1 MPGRTR
7 LTQSSIDARAG
18 AVLLVANY
26 ESDVGYAWWL
36 MENFWNLIARA
47 AAAAGRRTVLAYPK
61 INTIP
66 EIIGNA
72 PIDTVERSFKIR
84 TVDEVLASLRLIRQ
98 YGVRSIYLTDWPA
111 LHWAYAFWRLA
122 GVKHIVIHDH
132 TPGDR
137 PPIGGIRGMIKRA
150 LQNLGI
156 FSAHTNIAVS
166 PYIGQRLTNN
176 SCIPAR
182 RCRVVT
188 NGIRIFDHTGN
199 KRAAIRNELGIPSDA
214 ILVVLVSRITRYKGV
229 DFAIRAL
236 AQLQNDSALRGRVYA
251 VHCGDG
257 PDRQEFEQL
266 ARSLRVDSHFRF
278 LGRRNDVH
286 DILCAADIAFHP
298 SNGEAMSLAVL
309 EFMCAKL
316 AVLTSDLPSVSTA
329 IEPDATGLVYKHG
342 DINAAAAQLLK
353 LVNDA
358 ALRTQLGE
366 AGRAACR
373 DRYSIDAMNA
383 AFIAAVIPEL

>member
-1 MPGRTR
+1 MR
-7 LTQSSIDARAG
+7 LTQSSIDSRAG

-36 MENFWNLIARA
+36 MENFWNLIAQA
-47 AAAAGRRTVLAYPK
+47 AAAVGRKTLLAYPK

-66 EIIGNA
+66 EVIRNS
-72 PIDTVERSFKIR
+72 PIDTVERPFKIR
-84 TVDEVLASLRLIRQ
+84 NTSEVLAGVRLIRQ
-98 YGVRSIYLTDWPA
+98 HGISSIYLTDWPA
-111 LHWAYAFWRLA
+111 LHWAYALWRLA

-137 PPIGGIRGMIKRA
+137 PPIGGVRGFIKRS
-150 LQNLGI
+150 LQKLGI
-156 FSAHTNIAVS
+156 FSAHCNVAVS
-166 PYIGQRLTNN
+166 PYIGRRLTNN

-188 NGIRIFDHTGN
+188 NGIRIFDHTGH
-199 KRAAIRNELGIPSDA
+199 KRDAIRNELGIPNDA

-236 AQLQNDSALRGRVYA
+236 SQLLSNPALRGRVYA

-257 PDRQEFEQL
+257 PDRHEFEQL
-266 ARSLRVDSHFRF
+266 AQSVRVDSYFRF
-278 LGRRNDVH
+278 LGRRGDVH

-342 DINAAAAQLLK
+342 DINTAATQLQK
-353 LVNDA
+353 LVGDP
-358 ALRTQLGE
+358 ALRKRLGE
-366 AGRAACR
+366 AARIACR
-373 DRYSIDAMNA
+373 DRYSMDAMNA
-383 AFIAAVIPEL
+383 AFVAAVLPEL